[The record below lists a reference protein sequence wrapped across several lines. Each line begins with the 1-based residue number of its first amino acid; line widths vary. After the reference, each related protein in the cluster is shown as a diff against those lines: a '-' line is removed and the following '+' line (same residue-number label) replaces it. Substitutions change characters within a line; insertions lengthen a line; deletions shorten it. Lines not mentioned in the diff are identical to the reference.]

1 MSAPA
6 LIRYVARGAG
16 IHYLD
21 IAAPSAMRPDAAMA
35 RFWGDA
41 GKVKE
46 DCLHYCMPGPVDTWS
61 TLIYNWLASS
71 VVASA
76 VPIVASGT
84 TPLVRVGSVPGTQ
97 HGTQKANLPAND
109 VGHGVGGAHD
119 EGRSASADGDGLNGW
134 ASLPATPK
142 PLETPGFVSRRQQLL
157 RLNGSLPNMGRGGSF
172 PFRRNMRLL
181 RLHDHNQSLGWG
193 RPPRSSRFFKL
204 NLTRYADCSSVWYL
218 DCTSIGYRLVT
229 TGDLSDD
236 LPDVATLTTS
246 MMASLMASLLRWL
259 SERGAATWMEKCSSA
274 TCWTPRLTKQWWWAF
289 NCSGP
294 HG

>member
-1 MSAPA
+1 MMTS

-71 VVASA
+71 AIPS
-76 VPIVASGT
+76 VASGA
-84 TPLVRVGSVPGTQ
+84 TPLVRVGSVAGAH
-97 HGTQKANLPAND
+97 HGAPKAAND
-109 VGHGVGGAHD
+109 VGYGVGGSHD
-119 EGRSASADGDGLNGW
+119 DGRSASAAGDGL

-142 PLETPGFVSRRQQLL
+142 PLEIPGFVSRRQQLL
-157 RLNGSLPNMGRGGSF
+157 RLNGSLPNMGRAGSF
-172 PFRRNMRLL
+172 PFRRNMRMRMLS
-181 RLHDHNQSLGWG
+181 HDHNQSLGWG

-204 NLTRYADCSSVWYL
+204 NLTRYV
-218 DCTSIGYRLVT
+218 R
-229 TGDLSDD
+229 
-236 LPDVATLTTS
+236 
-246 MMASLMASLLRWL
+246 
-259 SERGAATWMEKCSSA
+259 
-274 TCWTPRLTKQWWWAF
+274 
-289 NCSGP
+289 
-294 HG
+294 